1 MVEIGLFL
9 ILGELSGHL
18 MQIFPLAGK
27 DLSGGIFSGGKKLH
41 FHIYGISSRLLL
53 DDLNGPSKS
62 SVIQLAAVGGGGGR
76 LLSLLS
82 GSGFE
87 SWHHPQ

>member
-1 MVEIGLFL
+1 
-9 ILGELSGHL
+9 

-62 SVIQLAAVGGGGGR
+62 SVIQLAAGGGR